1 MTVFSGTGHR
11 PPKLGGYQIQPVLVD
26 FAEMTLIKLGATK
39 VISGMALGWDQAL
52 AEAAV
57 NLGRPWVAAIPFS
70 GQESKWPQAS
80 QDKYHAL
87 LAQASDQVLVSQG
100 GYSPQAM
107 QIRNQWMVDNAD
119 WVLAL
124 WNGSRGGTYNC
135 IQYASEQDVPIANVY
150 KPWVKFRQS

>member
-87 LAQASDQVLVSQG
+87 LAHASDQVLVSQG

-135 IQYASEQDVPIANVY
+135 IQYASEQGVSIANVY